1 MPDIE
6 EKKRKKLEDWDDG
19 RVIANMNVDGMPRSP
34 FRRKAFDEFGFKKE
48 KTEPVRLSREE
59 RRAIGLGIAVSYL
72 LYGLVIFGGLA
83 LFILFCVKVW
93 FK

>member
-6 EKKRKKLEDWDDG
+6 VKKRKKGEDWDDG
-19 RVIANMNVDGMPRSP
+19 RVIANMNVEGMPRSP
-34 FRRKAFDEFGFKKE
+34 FRRKAFDEFGYKKE
-48 KTEPVRLSREE
+48 KPEPVKLNREE
-59 RRAIGLGIAVSYL
+59 RRAISLGVAVPYL